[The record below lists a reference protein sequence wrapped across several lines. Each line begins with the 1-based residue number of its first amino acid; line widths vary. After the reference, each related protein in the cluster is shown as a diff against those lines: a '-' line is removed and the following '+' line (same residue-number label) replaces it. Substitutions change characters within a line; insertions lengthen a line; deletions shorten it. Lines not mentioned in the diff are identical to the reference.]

1 MVRRSFLLPLL
12 ILLISLALTGC
23 SRGARADE
31 QAAIAEQAAVA
42 EPIAV
47 ANAAGPALNVLSP
60 KVGPENVSVEQ
71 PETASATATDAPAAA
86 RTDANHTLR
95 PLPDRLVMTKLD
107 MDIPVEEIGWSMRP
121 GANGSVYNQWDEA
134 DYAAGWHKNSATPGE
149 GSNVVLSGH
158 NNIMGAVFR
167 ELDQLSRGDIAT
179 LYVDGVPHAYAV
191 QRVLIVPETTATAE
205 QRKEN
210 AKWIQ
215 ATDSEQLTLVSCWP
229 RDNNTH
235 RIIVIATP
243 VEK

>member
-1 MVRRSFLLPLL
+1 MHRRPALLPLL
-12 ILLISLALTGC
+12 ILLFSLALTGC

-31 QAAIAEQAAVA
+31 QASAAPAAVA
-42 EPIAV
+42 DASS
-47 ANAAGPALNVLSP
+47 AGPQLNSLAP
-60 KVGPENVSVEQ
+60 KVGPEAAPESAPIDQ
-71 PETASATATDAPAAA
+71 PEVAVEAPAAA
-86 RTDANHTLR
+86 RVDANHTLR

-121 GANGSVYNQWDEA
+121 GTNGSVYNQWDEA

-149 GSNVVLSGH
+149 GGNVVLSGH

-179 LYVDGVPHAYAV
+179 LYVDGVPHEYAV

-243 VEK
+243 VEG